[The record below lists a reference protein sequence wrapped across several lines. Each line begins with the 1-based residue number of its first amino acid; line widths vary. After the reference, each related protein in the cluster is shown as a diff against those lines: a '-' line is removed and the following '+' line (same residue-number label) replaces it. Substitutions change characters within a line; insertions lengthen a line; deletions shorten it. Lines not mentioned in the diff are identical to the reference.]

1 MKKILLSA
9 ASLAILSGSA
19 LAADLPS
26 RKEAVVAPVV
36 APLWQ
41 GFYVGLN
48 AGGAWTDSNHV
59 NLKQDQVYVADG
71 PLRSLTIYNA
81 TITGSR
87 SLFMGSTFGIWRGVA
102 NIPGVSAG
110 QVISMSQYNA
120 NTHFTGSMV
129 RAGVNY
135 HFNLDALVPITAKF

>member
-48 AGGAWTDSNHV
+48 AGYG
-59 NLKQDQVYVADG
+59 
-71 PLRSLTIYNA
+71 
-81 TITGSR
+81 
-87 SLFMGSTFGIWRGVA
+87 FG
-102 NIPGVSAG
+102 
-110 QVISMSQYNA
+110 
-120 NTHFTGSMV
+120 
-129 RAGVNY
+129 
-135 HFNLDALVPITAKF
+135 TAKQHRTVRLGEPGYWHGD